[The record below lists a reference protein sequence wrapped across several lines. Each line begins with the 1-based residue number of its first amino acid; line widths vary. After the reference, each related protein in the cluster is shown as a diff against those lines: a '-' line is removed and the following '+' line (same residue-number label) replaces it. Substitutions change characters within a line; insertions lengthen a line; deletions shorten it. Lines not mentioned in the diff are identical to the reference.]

1 MENCLGNAIE
11 LPSGVPASVGAEP
24 KTGIDIGPVTVAA
37 KQIAGDGQPSE
48 NAGKIAIEDV
58 E

>member
-1 MENCLGNAIE
+1 MGNAIE

-48 NAGKIAIEDV
+48 NAGNIAIEDV